1 MERWVAKAISLV
13 IIYISILT
21 VTLLP
26 IWVATFFTRHGA
38 RGRVILSG
46 ISCFSGGIF
55 LAAYLLVMAPEVRA
69 LLETS
74 LMIPNRIQY
83 PVPELAIGAGFF
95 FIVTVELIV
104 MKVKS
109 CGRSHSPK
117 TSENGVDAPPNSDG
131 ISAGSKM
138 AQTTLE
144 LIDVAVDIAEAGDNV
159 HSEGD
164 MTTRDDTARKAE
176 DAIADHGTMNRNPSV
191 QLVIM
196 NGDEPEPEI
205 PVKPTAN
212 GTVAVS
218 SLDIRDTQPIVI
230 VEDVTDEDME
240 QQHVTRS
247 IVLLMALSLDS
258 VFEGMAV
265 GLKTTTPGVWSL
277 MVAIVAHE
285 IVISFGLGLQLVKHH
300 PRRRVIIIGLVYA
313 LMTPLG
319 GTMGAVVMES
329 QGRSPAMDTANGLLQ
344 GITAGIFI
352 YVTFFE
358 ILNDEFSHG
367 VTSARLAMTVLGFVA
382 MATLKGLSND
392 DVLLP
397 TEGIVLNGN
406 WTTLVG

>member
-218 SLDIRDTQPIVI
+218 SLDIKRHA
-230 VEDVTDEDME
+230 TDRNCRGCD
-240 QQHVTRS
+240 R
-247 IVLLMALSLDS
+247 
-258 VFEGMAV
+258 
-265 GLKTTTPGVWSL
+265 
-277 MVAIVAHE
+277 
-285 IVISFGLGLQLVKHH
+285 
-300 PRRRVIIIGLVYA
+300 
-313 LMTPLG
+313 
-319 GTMGAVVMES
+319 
-329 QGRSPAMDTANGLLQ
+329 
-344 GITAGIFI
+344 
-352 YVTFFE
+352 
-358 ILNDEFSHG
+358 
-367 VTSARLAMTVLGFVA
+367 
-382 MATLKGLSND
+382 
-392 DVLLP
+392 
-397 TEGIVLNGN
+397 
-406 WTTLVG
+406 

>member
-26 IWVATFFTRHGA
+26 IWVANFFTRQGA

-74 LMIPNRIQY
+74 LMIPNRIRY
-83 PVPELAIGAGFF
+83 PVPELSIGAGFF

-117 TSENGVDAPPNSDG
+117 PSENCVDAPPNSDG
-131 ISAGSKM
+131 KSAGSKM

-144 LIDVAVDIAEAGDNV
+144 LIDVAVDIAEAGDDV

-164 MTTRDDTARKAE
+164 VTTRDDTARKAE
-176 DAIADHGTMNRNPSV
+176 EAIADHGTMNRNPSV

-205 PVKPTAN
+205 PVKSTAN
-212 GTVAVS
+212 GAVAAS

-230 VEDVTDEDME
+230 VEEVTDEDME

-265 GLKTTTPGVWSL
+265 GLKTTTPAVWSL

-392 DVLLP
+392 DVLP
-397 TEGIVLNGN
+397 PMEGIVLNGN